1 MKTILPI
8 LISVLLAAI
17 RTVGVKHEVFQAVAH
32 LWVGGLLG
40 AWMASQSRFY
50 LRLALALS
58 AIEVVC
64 FLLV

>member
-8 LISVLLAAI
+8 LISMLLAAI
-17 RTVGVKHEVFQAVAH
+17 RAVGVKHEAFQAVAH

-40 AWMASQSRFY
+40 AWIATRSWFY
-50 LRLALALS
+50 LRLALTLS

-64 FLLV
+64 FFLV